1 MGIFQ
6 KLQANDRAGS
16 KCSEAYTQHDLIN
29 RLPLPWRFFLRET
42 NIHGNLSL
50 MPDDLPSLM
59 SYFYSSQGLGVR
71 TANALIYNIDQ
82 TTQEIINV
90 KKGGG
95 KGGNDYFGIFTVR
108 HNFIPT
114 PLWAPS
120 VVTDS
125 NGDASVTVTLPD
137 QLTTWVLDARA
148 YTLPMGDTQTT
159 LVGQTTTSLVSTKPL
174 LIRPE
179 VPRFF
184 VAGDNSVMSAI
195 VNNNTD
201 TAQQVAATLDIT
213 GATVSGDLTQ
223 YATIAANSRLKFDW
237 PITVLNTQA
246 VDMTF
251 KVASKGGQYTDAA
264 KPITGTGDD
273 RVLIVMLSSRLAN
286 WKQALLIIKP
296 DTVLRWH
303 RDLFRLV
310 WRHRSRVKSIRGRPR
325 LGSDQV
331 ALIRRIAA
339 ENISWGTER
348 IRGELLKLGFPSAKS
363 TIQHYLKH
371 RRAVKPGNQ
380 TWHTFLRNHASEIW
394 ACDFLQTYDLC
405 FRVIF
410 IFPIIELSSRRVVH
424 IGVTRHPT
432 ELWGT
437 QQLREATPF
446 GEGPQF
452 LIRDNDKKY
461 GGQFD
466 RAAAGAGIKVIR
478 TPIASP
484 KANAICERFMGSLR
498 RECLD
503 FVVII
508 NDHHLLKI
516 VAEYVHYFNQAR
528 PHQGIGQA
536 VPLPKP
542 SDTSIIPGNKVVG
555 ISVLNGLHHDY
566 HRRAA

>member
-1 MGIFQ
+1 MLFLGSLKQ
-6 KLQANDRAGS
+6 RLLQFGQSLLSILKHWS
-16 KCSEAYTQHDLIN
+16 KPGNQTMLGGAITDILRNKQALI
-29 RLPLPWRFFLRET
+29 LE
-42 NIHGNLSL
+42 
-50 MPDDLPSLM
+50 
-59 SYFYSSQGLGVR
+59 
-71 TANALIYNIDQ
+71 NALLRQ
-82 TTQEIINV
+82 
-90 KKGGG
+90 
-95 KGGNDYFGIFTVR
+95 
-108 HNFIPT
+108 
-114 PLWAPS
+114 
-120 VVTDS
+120 
-125 NGDASVTVTLPD
+125 
-137 QLTTWVLDARA
+137 QL
-148 YTLPMGDTQTT
+148 
-159 LVGQTTTSLVSTKPL
+159 
-174 LIRPE
+174 I
-179 VPRFF
+179 
-184 VAGDNSVMSAI
+184 
-195 VNNNTD
+195 
-201 TAQQVAATLDIT
+201 
-213 GATVSGDLTQ
+213 
-223 YATIAANSRLKFDW
+223 
-237 PITVLNTQA
+237 VLNRQ
-246 VDMTF
+246 VKRPQF
-251 KVASKGGQYTDAA
+251 SGR
-264 KPITGTGDD
+264 D

-452 LIRDNDKKY
+452 LIRDNDKKC

-503 FVVII
+503 FVIII